1 MANGIAGIDHVLVGV
16 ADLEAAERIW
26 RRLGF
31 VVTPR
36 GRHIG
41 WGTANHCIMF
51 PDDYVELLGIV
62 DGSQYVAGLDAL
74 LARRGEGLLRLALA
88 TADATAAHAELA
100 AHGLSPQPVQE
111 LKRALD
117 APEGTVEPRFRL
129 VHLPADTVPG
139 LPLFLC
145 QHLTPG
151 LLRRPDWLVHPNG
164 ATAIAA
170 MTVVVD
176 DPPALQDAC
185 ERLFGAGTSN
195 LTDHLL
201 AVITGAAAILFVRPD
216 DLDSILPNLPLRQQA
231 APWIAGL
238 TFAVPNLEQVA
249 MALAANRVPFV
260 DAGDDMLRV
269 APDHASGCVIEFQVR
284 G

>member
-16 ADLEAAERIW
+16 ADLEAARQTW

-41 WGTANHCIMF
+41 WGTANYCIMF

-62 DGSQYVAGLDAL
+62 DATQYVAGLDTL
-74 LARRGEGLLRLALA
+74 LAQRGEGLLRLSLA
-88 TADATAAHAELA
+88 TFDADGAHAELA
-100 AHGLSPQPVQE
+100 AHGLSPQPVQD
-111 LKRALD
+111 LKRELEL
-117 APEGTVEPRFRL
+117 PEGTVLPRFKL

-145 QHLTPG
+145 HHLTPD
-151 LLRRPDWLVHPNG
+151 LLRRPDWLLHPNG
-164 ATAIAA
+164 ATGIAA

-176 DPPALQDAC
+176 DPPALQAAC
-185 ERLFGAGTSN
+185 EKLFGAGSSN

-201 AVITGAAAILFVRPD
+201 AVITGQAAILFVRPD
-216 DLDSILPNLPLRQQA
+216 DLESILPDLPVQTQA
-231 APWIAGL
+231 TPWIASL
-238 TFAVPNLEQVA
+238 TFAVPSLEPVGL
-249 MALAANRVPFV
+249 ALTANRVPFV

-269 APDHASGCVIEFQVR
+269 APQYANGCVVEFQAR